1 MCSLIELSLIRQKIP
16 IEISINSVPND
27 IYIYIY
33 IYIYMYIMIYLQ
45 TMVCFCVLFINYS
58 QKSKNGVGRDCAE
71 LG

>member
-1 MCSLIELSLIRQKIP
+1 
-16 IEISINSVPND
+16 
-27 IYIYIY
+27 
-33 IYIYMYIMIYLQ
+33 MYIMIYLQ